1 MGKTGTAKTV
11 KDYDVIVVDSGI
23 GGLTAASLLAKA
35 GNLFGFWKVM
45 TVPE

>member
-1 MGKTGTAKTV
+1 V

-23 GGLTAASLLAKA
+23 GGRLLAKA
-35 GNLFGFWKVM
+35 GNLCGFWKVM